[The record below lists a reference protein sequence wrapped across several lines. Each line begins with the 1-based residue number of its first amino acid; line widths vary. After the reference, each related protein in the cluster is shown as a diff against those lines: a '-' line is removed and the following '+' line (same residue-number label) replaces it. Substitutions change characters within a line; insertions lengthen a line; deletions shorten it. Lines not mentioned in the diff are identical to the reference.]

1 MGSSPRN
8 QSRKSSASPSSGAHH
23 PSVASAP
30 RPKPADMVHMIRTI
44 VQGSPVDA
52 PRSFLSV
59 LLELFRGPTAPG
71 SQMTMQDALASPT
84 YRDLWTAEL
93 SVGDPAIP
101 FELPLLH
108 SHEDLLEAAGENVS
122 IAKYLG
128 GKPLAL
134 IFGSYT

>member
-1 MGSSPRN
+1 
-8 QSRKSSASPSSGAHH
+8 
-23 PSVASAP
+23 
-30 RPKPADMVHMIRTI
+30 
-44 VQGSPVDA
+44 
-52 PRSFLSV
+52 
-59 LLELFRGPTAPG
+59 
-71 SQMTMQDALASPT
+71 MTMQDALASPT